1 MCLYVDDILIFG
13 TSIDVKS
20 FLSQNFDMKDLGEAD
35 VILNIKLIK
44 GENGI
49 ILKQSHYVENILN
62 RFGYSDSK
70 DSPTPFDPSL
80 KLRKNRGQGINQ
92 LRYSQIIGSLM
103 YLAGATRPDISFT
116 VSNLSRF
123 TSNLGSD
130 HWCALERVMRYLRGT
145 SAYGL
150 HYTGYPAVLEGYSD
164 SNWISDAAEIKA
176 TSGYIF
182 TIGGAAVSWRSRKQT
197 ILTKSTMEA
206 ELVALESATTEAE
219 WLKELLMDL
228 PMVDKLV
235 PAILLHCDNQSV
247 ITIVGNAKF
256 SRHVKRRIKSVRHL
270 RNTGEIVVEYIN
282 TARNLAD
289 PFTKG
294 LARAVIDEASIE
306 MGLKLT

>member
-1 MCLYVDDILIFG
+1 M
-13 TSIDVKS
+13 
-20 FLSQNFDMKDLGEAD
+20 
-35 VILNIKLIK
+35 IK

-49 ILKQSHYVENILN
+49 ILKQSHYVENILI
-62 RFGYSDSK
+62 RFGFSDSK
-70 DSPTPFDPSL
+70 NSPTPFDPSL
-80 KLRKNRGQGINQ
+80 KLPKNRGQGINQ

-103 YLAGATRPDISFT
+103 YLAGATRPDISFA
-116 VSNLSRF
+116 VSKLSRF
-123 TSNLGSD
+123 TSNPGID

-145 SAYGL
+145 SGYGL
-150 HYTGYPAVLEGYSD
+150 HYTGYPVVLEGYND

-206 ELVALESATTEAE
+206 KLVALESSTTKAK

-247 ITIVGNAKF
+247 IQIVGNAKGNAKF
-256 SRHVKRRIKSVRHL
+256 SRHVKRLIKSVRHL
-270 RNTGEIVVEYIN
+270 RNIGEIVVEYIN
-282 TARNLAD
+282 TAQNLVD

-294 LARAVIDEASIE
+294 LACDVIDEASRE
-306 MGLKLT
+306 MGLKPT

>member
-1 MCLYVDDILIFG
+1 MVNEADTCVYYRFVGGKGVILCLYVDDILIFG
-13 TSIDVKS
+13 TSIDVINDVKS
-20 FLSQNFDMKDLGEAD
+20 FLFQNFYMKDLGVAD

-62 RFGYSDSK
+62 RFGFFDSK

-80 KLRKNRGQGINQ
+80 KLRKNRGQEINQ

-103 YLAGATRPDISFT
+103 YLAGATRPDISFA
-116 VSNLSRF
+116 VSKLSRF

-130 HWCALERVMRYLRGT
+130 HWCALERVMTYLRGT
-145 SAYGL
+145 SPYGL

-182 TIGGAAVSWRSRKQT
+182 TIGGAASWRSRKQT

-206 ELVALESATTEAE
+206 ELVALESATTETE
-219 WLKELLMDL
+219 WLKELMMDL
-228 PMVDKLV
+228 PIVDKPV
-235 PAILLHCDNQSV
+235 PTILLHCDNQRV
-247 ITIVGNAKF
+247 ITIVGNAKENAKF
-256 SRHVKRRIKSVRHL
+256 
-270 RNTGEIVVEYIN
+270 
-282 TARNLAD
+282 
-289 PFTKG
+289 P
-294 LARAVIDEASIE
+294 
-306 MGLKLT
+306 